1 MVHEGRCRGGVDAL
15 WRRLETLLETLLERL
30 VLGHELNDLE
40 PMNIAKYRRLL
51 TVIASK
57 RYIGYS
63 SCFITLNLS

>member
-15 WRRLETLLETLLERL
+15 WRRLETRLERL

-40 PMNIAKYRRLL
+40 PMNIAKYLRLL
-51 TVIASK
+51 TDIASK